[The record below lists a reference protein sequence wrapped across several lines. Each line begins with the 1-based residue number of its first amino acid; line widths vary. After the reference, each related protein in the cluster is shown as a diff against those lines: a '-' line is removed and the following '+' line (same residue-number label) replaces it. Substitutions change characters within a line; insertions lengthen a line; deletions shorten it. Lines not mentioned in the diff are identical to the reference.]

1 MDFIDEQIIH
11 ELKEDSRLS
20 MSELS
25 RRIHL
30 SAPAVRER
38 VRQLEEQDIIKRYT
52 IELNQKKLGYPIEA
66 IIEATIKN
74 NRYDDFKKQICQYSN
89 VDFCY
94 RMSPCQNA
102 ISPETVSSQTIKGR

>member
-1 MDFIDEQIIH
+1 MDFIDEQIIR

-52 IELNQKKLGYPIEA
+52 IELNQKNWD
-66 IIEATIKN
+66 T
-74 NRYDDFKKQICQYSN
+74 R
-89 VDFCY
+89 
-94 RMSPCQNA
+94 
-102 ISPETVSSQTIKGR
+102 

>member
-52 IELNQKKLGYPIEA
+52 IELNQKNWATPLKPSLKRQLK
-66 IIEATIKN
+66 IIVMTILKAN
-74 NRYDDFKKQICQYSN
+74 MPVFEC
-89 VDFCY
+89 
-94 RMSPCQNA
+94 
-102 ISPETVSSQTIKGR
+102 